1 MLQVIISLFLVIN
14 VSNAFDEPK
23 KQRTVSEGQNRSSRN
38 LSAGITTTKG
48 LIQGKHFVA
57 DYCHKELGEINYLGR
72 YLQEHSMG
80 MVRNNRSA
88 IDKSNN
94 MAEFHLDKCLKNV
107 KTEIGKIPHPIS
119 KESWYNQYL
128 AERKYEKD
136 FEHYPE
142 LKGQFKEEM
151 DRASQ
156 QLGHVA
162 SAQGTDI
169 SKYIRFYID
178 NHPHLKENHSRPE
191 DTLPGRYNAMLI
203 ELRKQK
209 TCNPE
214 KTEELF

>member
-107 KTEIGKIPHPIS
+107 KTEIEKYRTPSRKNPGTTSILQNGK
-119 KESWYNQYL
+119 YL
-128 AERKYEKD
+128 ED
-136 FEHYPE
+136 FKRYPE
-142 LKGQFKEEM
+142 LG
-151 DRASQ
+151 RA
-156 QLGHVA
+156 
-162 SAQGTDI
+162 I
-169 SKYIRFYID
+169 
-178 NHPHLKENHSRPE
+178 
-191 DTLPGRYNAMLI
+191 
-203 ELRKQK
+203 
-209 TCNPE
+209 
-214 KTEELF
+214 